1 MSGKGSKSKKSK
13 KSKKSSTRPVRKI
26 KAQDITPTDICPI
39 CMNEMEK
46 NDEITQLGCKHKFH
60 KDCIAGWFN
69 TGKKTCPICR
79 QDNILQATPAYVPTP
94 AYAQQPPAIVIIN
107 PEITDGSNPPFIAIV
122 LCNDDRIIQTVQIT

>member
-1 MSGKGSKSKKSK
+1 MSNKQRRNKRTKKTAS
-13 KSKKSSTRPVRKI
+13 KI
-26 KAQDITPTDICPI
+26 KAQDITPTEICPI
-39 CMNEMEK
+39 CHEKMEE

-79 QDNILQATPAYVPTP
+79 TVNILSLPAYVPP
-94 AYAQQPPAIVIIN
+94 AYAPPAAPVIIN

-122 LCNDDRIIQTVQIT
+122 LCNNDRIITPFNISNADFNI